1 MWRGQGCHRYTAP
14 FPWEAIGHEQGMYSG
29 KDALDEELN
38 AQPAQKSP
46 FYP

>member
-1 MWRGQGCHRYTAP
+1 MSRGCIP
-14 FPWEAIGHEQGMYSG
+14 G
-29 KDALDEELN
+29 KDALDEELD